1 MNIKN
6 LLILAL
12 FVLTTDIVI
21 GQEESTKLAFHI
33 SVNEELKASFKSNGR
48 LLIYITE
55 MDEIEPRNSSVFSD
69 NEFIFGKNIKN
80 WDKNETKHFNGNED
94 WEKTANWN
102 FNSVPHGDYNIQ
114 LVWSQNGN
122 SESQINSPG
131 NLYSES
137 VKINTTVKQEITIS
151 LSKIIPERKLI
162 EHNLVELFSFQSDT
176 LSKWWDRPMNIK
188 ASVLLPSGY
197 SNNPNENY
205 PIRYNV
211 AGYGGRYT
219 RVNRLVN
226 NEEFISWWTSE
237 EAPQIITVFLDGEG
251 PFGDSYQLNSDNS
264 GPYGEMLI
272 NELIP
277 KIEKQFRVI
286 GSSKTRFVDGCSTG
300 SWVSLALQLFYPEVF
315 NGCWSYSPDPV
326 SFNKMQLVNIY
337 EDKNAFYN
345 NRMYLRPSM
354 RDINGDPQFS
364 IKEEIYYENVEGVS
378 NTYTTSGGQWSAWN
392 ALYSPKGIDGLPMPI
407 FDPVNGTIDKQIAE
421 HWKKHDLLL
430 YTKANWAELGPK
442 VNGKIHVWMGDMDNF
457 YLNNA
462 MRDFDNYLKSTTNPK
477 SDAQIEFSP
486 MKEHCQNYSHK
497 YVLGEIQKRVKEMQN
512 K

>member
-6 LLILAL
+6 LFILAL
-12 FVLTTDIVI
+12 LVLTTNSLI
-21 GQEESTKLAFHI
+21 GQQESTKLIFNI
-33 SVNEELKASFKSNGR
+33 SVKKELKASFKSNGR
-48 LLIYITE
+48 LLIYISGV
-55 MDEIEPRNSSVFSD
+55 DGVEPRNSSAFNGNGFV
-69 NEFIFGKNIKN
+69 FGKNIKN
-80 WDKNETKHFNGNED
+80 WNKNETKNFNGNEG
-94 WEKTANWN
+94 WTKTGNWN
-102 FNSVPHGDYNIQ
+102 FNSIPHGNYNIQ

-131 NLYSES
+131 NLYTES
-137 VKINTTVKQEITIS
+137 IKINTKIKQEITIS
-151 LSKIIPERKLI
+151 LSKIIPERKLVQ
-162 EHNLVELFSFQSDT
+162 HDLVAFFSMKSDV
-176 LSKWWDRPMNIK
+176 LSKWWNTPMNVK

-197 SNNPNENY
+197 SKNPNKKY

-219 RVNRLVN
+219 RVNGLVDN
-226 NEEFISWWTSE
+226 KEFISWWKSD

-251 PFGDSYQLNSDNS
+251 PFGDSYQLDSDNS
-264 GPYGEMLI
+264 GPYGEMVI

-277 KIEKQFRVI
+277 KIEKQYRAT

-300 SWVSLALQLFYPEVF
+300 GWVSLALQLFYPEKF

-326 SFNKMQLVNIY
+326 SFNKMQLVDIY
-337 EDKNAFYN
+337 KDENAFYN
-345 NRMYLRPSM
+345 NRMYLRPSK
-354 RDINGDPQFS
+354 RNINGDPQFS
-364 IKEEIYYENVEGVS
+364 IKEEIFYENVNGVS

-392 ALYSPKGIDGLPMPI
+392 ALYSPKGKDGLPKPI
-407 FDPVNGTIDKQIAE
+407 FDPVNGAIDKQVAE

-442 VNGKIHVWMGDMDNF
+442 VNGKIHIWMGDMDNY

-462 MRDFDNYLKSTTNPK
+462 MRDFDEYLKSTTNPK

-486 MKEHCQNYSHK
+486 MKQHCQNYSHK
-497 YVLGEIQKRVKEMQN
+497 YVLEEIQKELRK
-512 K
+512 

>member
-6 LLILAL
+6 LFILAL
-12 FVLTTDIVI
+12 LVLTTNSLI
-21 GQEESTKLAFHI
+21 GQQESTKLIFNI
-33 SVNEELKASFKSNGR
+33 SVKKELKASFKSNGR
-48 LLIYITE
+48 LLIYISGV
-55 MDEIEPRNSSVFSD
+55 DGVEPRNSSAFNGNGFV
-69 NEFIFGKNIKN
+69 FGKNIKN
-80 WDKNETKHFNGNED
+80 WNKNETKNFNGNEG
-94 WEKTANWN
+94 WTKTGNWN
-102 FNSVPHGDYNIQ
+102 FNSIPHGNYNIQ

-131 NLYSES
+131 NLYTES
-137 VKINTTVKQEITIS
+137 IKINTKIKQEITIS
-151 LSKIIPERKLI
+151 LSKIIPERKLVQ
-162 EHNLVELFSFQSDT
+162 HDLVAFFSMKSDV
-176 LSKWWDRPMNIK
+176 LSKWWNTPMNVK
-188 ASVLLPSGY
+188 ASVLLTSGY
-197 SNNPNENY
+197 SKNPNKKY

-219 RVNRLVN
+219 RVNGLVDN
-226 NEEFISWWTSE
+226 KEFISWWKSD

-251 PFGDSYQLNSDNS
+251 PFGDSYQLDSDNS
-264 GPYGEMLI
+264 GPYGEMVI

-277 KIEKQFRVI
+277 KIEKQYRAT

-300 SWVSLALQLFYPEVF
+300 GWVSLALQLFYPEKF

-326 SFNKMQLVNIY
+326 SFNKMQLVDIY
-337 EDKNAFYN
+337 KDENAFYN
-345 NRMYLRPSM
+345 NRMYLRPSK
-354 RDINGDPQFS
+354 RNINGDPQFS
-364 IKEEIYYENVEGVS
+364 IKEEIFYENVNGVS

-392 ALYSPKGIDGLPMPI
+392 ALYSPKGKDGLPKPI
-407 FDPVNGTIDKQIAE
+407 FDPVNGAIDKQVAE

-442 VNGKIHVWMGDMDNF
+442 VNRKIHIWMGDMDNY

-462 MRDFDNYLKSTTNPK
+462 MRDFDEYLKSTTNPK

-486 MKEHCQNYSHK
+486 MKQHCQNYSHK
-497 YVLGEIQKRVKEMQN
+497 YVLEEIQKRVEEMKN